1 MTGAGIGTSDERP
14 GTTRNDLSGSV
25 MGTSIQS
32 GSIQGGVHVHVNE
45 PANGLPV
52 PRQLPAPP
60 AWFTGREHEFRA
72 LESMRLGADPSRP
85 TVVVVTGP
93 GGVGKTALSLRW
105 ANGVSEDFPDG
116 HLFVDLNGFSQDAP
130 TDPGEAVGSFLRAL
144 GTPPERVPVHL
155 AEQTALYRSVTARK
169 SLLIVLDNALSAA
182 QARVLIPS
190 SPSSLVVI
198 TSRSKLTGLI
208 GDGAQ
213 FLEVGPLAAA
223 SAFTLLANTVGQAR
237 VAEERERAEDLVKL
251 CGGLPIAV
259 RVAAARLL
267 VRSRWSISRVRDELA
282 DEQSRLAGLSPAG
295 ELSVQATFDLSY
307 RMLESRTAALYRRL
321 SLHPHGEF
329 GLGVVS
335 SVAQEDGRA
344 SETLVESLLQASLL
358 EERAENR
365 YSFHDLLRLHARHRL
380 ELDETIEERLSAL
393 RRIIEWY
400 LATAMRADEVLTPY
414 RRRLPYEF
422 SAPPLDVGTFDDRSS
437 ALSWLEE
444 ERTNLIAAGRVA
456 MDNGLAELAWHMS
469 DVLWPLFLL
478 KKHYRDRLEVDQ
490 RGVEAARAWG
500 NAFAEADMLKRLG
513 RISTT
518 ARRFEEAE
526 DHLRSSI
533 AIWERLGD
541 PRGVCDSRELL
552 ALLYRDTGRIGEALE
567 QFAVLVE
574 TNQALGEARPLGLS
588 LVNTG
593 STLIEAGRAAEAL
606 PHLERAVRVFAGLA
620 QPDPYNQARAVIALA
635 SAHNRTGDHSASHR
649 YGAEGL
655 EAMTALGSTHGQAEA
670 HEVLGEVAHE
680 TGRSAEAHD
689 HFASAERLFRS
700 LGSPQA
706 DLVRKRMDSV
716 GLPPN
721 EE

>member
-1 MTGAGIGTSDERP
+1 MTGAGIGTSDGRS

-25 MGTSIQS
+25 LGTSIQS
-32 GSIQGGVHVHVNE
+32 GSIQGGVHVHVAE
-45 PANGLPV
+45 PATGLPV

-60 AWFTGREHEFRA
+60 AWFTGREAEFRE
-72 LESMRLGADPSRP
+72 LEAMRRGADPSRP
-85 TVVVVTGP
+85 TVAVITGP

-105 ANGVSEDFPDG
+105 ANEVSADFPDG

-130 TDPGEAVGSFLRAL
+130 TDPGEAVGAFLRAL
-144 GTPPERVPVHL
+144 GTPPDRVPVHL
-155 AEQTALYRSVTARK
+155 AEQTALYRSTTARK

-190 SPSSLVVI
+190 SPTSLVVI
-198 TSRSKLTGLI
+198 TSRSKLTGLM
-208 GDGAQ
+208 GDGAR
-213 FLEVGPLAAA
+213 FLEVGPLAPA
-223 SAFTLLANTVGQAR
+223 SAFTLLANTVGRDR
-237 VAEERERAEDLVKL
+237 VAEERERAEDLVAL

-267 VRSRWSISRVRDELA
+267 VRSRWSISRVRDELV

-295 ELSVQATFDLSY
+295 ELSVRATFDLSY

-380 ELDETIEERLSAL
+380 ELDETAEERISSL

-422 SAPPLDVGTFDDRSS
+422 SVPPFDVVDFQDRSS

-444 ERTNLIAAGRVA
+444 ERTNLVAAGRVA
-456 MDNGLAELAWHMS
+456 MDNGLAELAWHVS

-478 KKHYRDRLEVDQ
+478 KKHYRDRLEVDR

-513 RISTT
+513 RVSTT
-518 ARRFEEAE
+518 ARRFAEAE

-533 AIWERLGD
+533 AIWERLDD
-541 PRGVCDSRELL
+541 PRGVCDTRELL
-552 ALLYRDTGRIGEALE
+552 ALLYRDTGRVDEALE
-567 QFAVLVE
+567 QFTALVGANE
-574 TNQALGEARPLGLS
+574 ELGAGRPLGLS
-588 LVNTG
+588 LINAGT
-593 STLIEAGRAAEAL
+593 TLVEAERAAEAL
-606 PHLERAVRVFAGLA
+606 PHLERAVQVFAGLE
-620 QPDPYNQARAVIALA
+620 QPDPYNQARAVVALA
-635 SAHNRTGDHSASHR
+635 SAHCRAGDHPAALRHGTR
-649 YGAEGL
+649 AL
-655 EAMTALGSTHGQAEA
+655 EAMTALGSVHGQAEA
-670 HEVLGEVAHE
+670 HQVLGEVAHR
-680 TGRSAEAHD
+680 TGRSTEARD

-706 DLVRKRMDSV
+706 DLLRKRVDSAR
-716 GLPPN
+716 PPN